1 MNGTGPGALGEGD
14 VAKHRGRPGVSGSLE
29 RRGGVWELGRV
40 CTLRVEAAERQATS
54 FSPQG
59 EKRRGS
65 DRSLC
70 GALGGLREPERVARE
85 QHGAERTATWIQVD
99 AAGSGGRQDGLTGVT

>member
-59 EKRRGS
+59 EKRRRS

-70 GALGGLREPERVARE
+70 GALGGGLREPERVARG
-85 QHGAERTATWIQVD
+85 QHGLSEPPPGFRWTQR
-99 AAGSGGRQDGLTGVT
+99 GREEDKTG